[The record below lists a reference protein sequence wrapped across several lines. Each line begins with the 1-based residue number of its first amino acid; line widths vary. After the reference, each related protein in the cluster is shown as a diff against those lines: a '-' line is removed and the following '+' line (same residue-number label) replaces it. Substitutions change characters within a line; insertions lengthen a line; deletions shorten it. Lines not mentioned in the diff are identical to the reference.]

1 MGTII
6 SIGFVGVV
14 LGVVSLL
21 EKFKILQGEYAR
33 KAIHIVVAHWWFIAM
48 YFFVKPAEAAIVP
61 ALFIVINYFSFKKS
75 WIKSM
80 ERNEDFKNLG
90 TVYYAISLFV
100 LAIWSFGIERP
111 EIGGLG
117 ILIMGYADGLAAVV
131 GKKWGRHP
139 LKIFSEAKSVEG
151 SLTAFVAAL
160 FVIIGFNTYFVM
172 GYTFVEVM
180 ILASVATL
188 LEAITPLGF
197 DNLTVPIGISVLAY
211 VMI

>member
-6 SIGFVGVV
+6 SIGFVSIV
-14 LGVVSLL
+14 LGVVTLL
-21 EKFKILQGEYAR
+21 EKLKILQGEFAR
-33 KAIHIVVAHWWFIAM
+33 KAIHIIVAHWWFIAM
-48 YFFVKPAEAAIVP
+48 YFYVKPAEAAIVP
-61 ALFIVINYFSFKKS
+61 ALFIVINYFSFKKH

-117 ILIMGYADGLAAVV
+117 ILIMGYSDGLAAVV

-139 LKIFSEAKSVEG
+139 LKIFSETKSVEG
-151 SLTAFVAAL
+151 SLTAFLAAL
-160 FVIIGFNTYFVM
+160 LVVVGFNTFFSM
-172 GYTFVEVM
+172 GYSLLD
-180 ILASVATL
+180 ILLLASVATI

-211 VMI
+211 VIL